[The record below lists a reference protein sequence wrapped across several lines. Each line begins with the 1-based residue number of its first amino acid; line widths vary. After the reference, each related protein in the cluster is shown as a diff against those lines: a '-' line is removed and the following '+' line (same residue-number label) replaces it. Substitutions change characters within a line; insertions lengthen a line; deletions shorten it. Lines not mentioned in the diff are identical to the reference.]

1 MTVRKYN
8 LLKQLLKFSLE
19 KIMISRLLVSM
30 LLLTAVVFI
39 SECSGQPTGQSDSSG
54 STMIQGS
61 GSTFVQPL
69 MVKWASEYGILNP
82 SVKIDY
88 QSTGSGAGI
97 KAIQSKTSAFGAS
110 DVAMSDKDLAATKDG
125 EIIHIPVVLG
135 AVVLTYNLPG
145 VDKPLNL
152 SPEVISDIFLG
163 KIKKWSDPKLKTDN
177 PEVTFPDTAILPVYR
192 ADGSGT
198 SDIFTDYLSKTV
210 PEWKEKI
217 GRTKNPQLPT
227 GVGIGGKGNEGVM
240 GQVKQNP
247 NSIGYVELTF
257 AKANK
262 LPAALIKNK
271 AGKFIEAGSDSVS
284 KAAAGAVASMPE
296 DLRFELT
303 NSDGEGAYPISGMV
317 FVLVYKNQ
325 EDAAKGK
332 ALVDFLWWVTHE
344 GTKFVTDLHYSP
356 LPAELVAKVEQKIG
370 MISSGGAPLRK

>member
-1 MTVRKYN
+1 
-8 LLKQLLKFSLE
+8 
-19 KIMISRLLVSM
+19 MISRLFFASVLI
-30 LLLTAVVFI
+30 TAVTLI
-39 SECSGQPTGQSDSSG
+39 SACSGQSTGQSDSSG

-82 SVKIDY
+82 SVRIDY

-97 KAIQSKTSAFGAS
+97 KAIQNKTSAFGAS
-110 DVAMSDKDLAATKDG
+110 DVAMSDQDLAAAQGG
-125 EIIHIPVVLG
+125 EILHIPVVLG

-145 VDKPLNL
+145 VDSQLKL
-152 SPEVISDIFLG
+152 SPEIISDIFLG
-163 KIKKWSDPKLKTDN
+163 KIKKWSDPRLKADN
-177 PEVTFPDTAILPVYR
+177 PDTTFPDTDIMPVYR

-198 SDIFTDYLSKTV
+198 SDIFTDFLSKTV

-217 GRTKNPQLPT
+217 GRTKNPQLPK

-257 AKANK
+257 AKANN
-262 LPAALIKNK
+262 LPAALVRNK
-271 AGKFIEAGSDSVS
+271 AGQFVEAGADSVS
-284 KAAAGAVASMPE
+284 KAAAGAVASMPN

-303 NSDGEGAYPISGMV
+303 AADGEGAYPISGLV

-325 EDAAKGK
+325 ENIGKGK
-332 ALVDFLWWVTHE
+332 ALVDFLWWATHE
-344 GTKFVTDLHYSP
+344 GTKYVADLHYAP
-356 LPAELVAKVEQKIG
+356 LPAELVAKVEKKLET
-370 MISSGGAPLRK
+370 ISSGGTPLRK